1 MSRPGLRLEANPID
15 HLEGLAGVG
24 LEERGLEGSPEDSLG
39 GSLGGLLEG
48 LSEGSFDWKL
58 HLPRASRM
66 FDYSSG
72 VRRFRP

>member
-1 MSRPGLRLEANPID
+1 MSRPGSWLGSNPID
-15 HLEGLAGVG
+15 YLEWLAGVG

-39 GSLGGLLEG
+39 SSLGGSLEG
-48 LSEGSFDWKL
+48 LSEGSVDWKL

-72 VRRFRP
+72 ARRFRP